1 MYLFIDTT
9 QNITIGLLGE
19 DLKWIDYQ
27 YLISKKSSAELH
39 YLIYEMLSSRNKDV
53 TSITG
58 LIYCA
63 GPGSYTGMRISE
75 GLSNIFEWSKIKVN
89 SFYHFEVPAI
99 CGANKG
105 IWGAKAFKGE
115 YFLYSWNQTVG
126 EKILVP
132 ENELESRIGNK
143 EIYFGHEAFL
153 EKSGKLSKDFIKDC
167 PELIFKYVL
176 ENNLCVPLYYYR
188 PLEEEFSRKN
198 E

>member
-19 DLKWIDYQ
+19 DLKWVDYQ

-39 YLIYEMLSSRNKDV
+39 YLIYQMLSSKDIDV
-53 TSITG
+53 TSVSG

-75 GLSNIFEWSKIKVN
+75 GLSNIFEWSTIKVN
-89 SFYHFEVPAI
+89 SFYHFEVPGI
-99 CGANKG
+99 CGIDEG
-105 IWGAKAFKGE
+105 VWCAKAFKGE
-115 YFLYSWNQTVG
+115 YFLYSWNKTIG
-126 EKILVP
+126 EKVLVP
-132 ENELESRIGNK
+132 ESDLESRVQNK
-143 EIYFGHEAFL
+143 EFYFGHEAVL
-153 EKSGKLSKDFIKDC
+153 EKSGKLSKDFIKDYHQI
-167 PELIFKYVL
+167 IFKYVL